1 MLVSQSLYVKKFCEI
16 EIRVSQ
22 CDEKMPN
29 HAPRG
34 IYVTEMKE
42 SP

>member
-1 MLVSQSLYVKKFCEI
+1 MLVSQNLYVKKFCKI

-34 IYVTEMKE
+34 LYIAEMKE